1 MSINI
6 GLAASD
12 DLRPRI
18 TVIGIGGAGG
28 NAIENMIA
36 AEIEGVDFI
45 VANTDAQALSSSP
58 AEKRIQLGPE
68 ITNGLGAG
76 ARPEVGKAAAEE
88 TVTEIEAALEGVNM
102 VFIAAGMGG
111 GTGTGAAP
119 VIAEVARRKGVLTV
133 GVVTKPF
140 LFEGTRRMRAAE
152 AGIDELQ
159 KHVDTLIVIP
169 NQNLFLIASPDT
181 TFKEAFQMADEVLQQ
196 GVRSITDLM
205 VMPGL
210 INLDFADVR
219 SVMSEMGKAMMGTGE
234 GEGENRAKD
243 AAEQAIANP
252 LLDGVSM
259 QGAKGVIIS
268 IIGGED
274 MKLFEVDG
282 AANHIRNLVDEDAN
296 IIWGSAFNPD
306 LEGKIRV
313 SVVATGIEQ
322 DEEGLQPASIN
333 TALPGARAPQRPVLD
348 LMGASEAPA
357 DREPGPEAVS
367 EPEAQPTPEPRTFV
381 APEPEAETELD
392 ELCEPDEDGEPH
404 SEAEAEALGGADEAP
419 AYEPITLT
427 PPESVTYEH
436 ETDTVSEAEAE
447 DEGEVVE
454 ETVQTTKSK
463 PLFADP
469 VSEAQEGDDEDYSDP
484 SRPFDLTGMQ
494 AGDDMGELEDD
505 DVDEIVDPLAGLRG
519 AEEEP
524 FDLSS
529 GEAQELDSD
538 PHDAREQDAVYSEID
553 ESGEE
558 KGGQDDGATEAPAS
572 PETPTSDQ
580 TSGASAG
587 PSTLFERMANLSRSS
602 VSDENEAE
610 EEEDDGDTPALSI
623 PRFLGRQNNQ

>member
-6 GLAASD
+6 GPPDGD
-12 DLRPRI
+12 DMRPKI

-28 NAIENMIA
+28 NAIANMIA
-36 AEIEGVDFI
+36 SEIEGVEFI

-58 AEKRIQLGPE
+58 AEKRIQLGTE
-68 ITNGLGAG
+68 ITRGLGAG
-76 ARPEVGKAAAEE
+76 AKPEVGKAAAEE
-88 TVTEIEAALEGVNM
+88 TVTEIEQALQGVNM

-119 VIAEVARRKGVLTV
+119 VIAETARRMGVLTV

-152 AGIDELQ
+152 AGIADLQ
-159 KHVDTLIVIP
+159 EHVDTLIVIP

-181 TFKEAFQMADEVLQQ
+181 TFKEAFEMADEVLQQ

-234 GEGENRAKD
+234 AAGDNRAKE

-306 LEGKIRV
+306 LDGKIRV
-313 SVVATGIEQ
+313 SVVATGIDQ
-322 DEEGLQPASIN
+322 DAQDYVPTAAASSAIPAS
-333 TALPGARAPQRPVLD
+333 RAPQRPVLD
-348 LMGASEAPA
+348 LMGEAEAP
-357 DREPGPEAVS
+357 EA
-367 EPEAQPTPEPRTFV
+367 AAPEP
-381 APEPEAETELD
+381 APEPEP
-392 ELCEPDEDGEPH
+392 EPEP
-404 SEAEAEALGGADEAP
+404 SPPPP
-419 AYEPITLT
+419 AITLT
-427 PPESVTYEH
+427 PPEPVAYEPDP
-436 ETDTVSEAEAE
+436 EPEPEAEMELGAEAE
-447 DEGEVVE
+447 IDLEPEDADEPAPVIEDE
-454 ETVQTTKSK
+454 PASPLASK
-463 PLFADP
+463 PRALFSDP
-469 VSEAQEGDDEDYSDP
+469 VAEAQEADEEGYSDEAK
-484 SRPFDLTGMQ
+484 PFDLTGMQ
-494 AGDDMGELEDD
+494 AGDDMGELEDE

-524 FDLSS
+524 FDL
-529 GEAQELDSD
+529 GGREAPVTDSATSD
-538 PHDAREQDAVYSEID
+538 YGPQDAVYSEID
-553 ESGEE
+553 DAEEEES
-558 KGGQDDGATEAPAS
+558 AEAK
-572 PETPTSDQ
+572 PESE
-580 TSGASAG
+580 SKSAKAPSMDTG
-587 PSTLFERMANLSRSS
+587 NSTLFERMANLSRNSG
-602 VSDENEAE
+602 SDDEDEDE
-610 EEEDDGDTPALSI
+610 GDDDGTALSI

>member
-1 MSINI
+1 MSISI
-6 GLAASD
+6 GMAASD
-12 DLRPRI
+12 ELRPRI

-28 NAIENMIA
+28 NAIANMMGS
-36 AEIEGVDFI
+36 EIEGVEFI

-58 AEKRIQLGPE
+58 TENRIQLGPE

-88 TVTEIEAALEGVNM
+88 TVADIEAALEGVNM

-119 VIAEVARRKGVLTV
+119 VIAEAARRKGVLTV

-152 AGIDELQ
+152 AGIEELQ
-159 KHVDTLIVIP
+159 RNVDTLIVIP

-234 GEGENRAKD
+234 GEGENRAKE

-282 AANHIRNLVDEDAN
+282 AANHIRSLVDEDAN

-306 LEGKIRV
+306 LEGRIRV

-322 DEEGLQPASIN
+322 DESGLQPASSLAAAIPN
-333 TALPGARAPQRPVLD
+333 ARAPQRPVLD
-348 LMGASEAPA
+348 LMDENEAPTSA
-357 DREPGPEAVS
+357 SAPVFTPA
-367 EPEAQPTPEPRTFV
+367 PTPG
-381 APEPEAETELD
+381 
-392 ELCEPDEDGEPH
+392 ED
-404 SEAEAEALGGADEAP
+404 P
-419 AYEPITLT
+419 APITLT
-427 PPESVTYEH
+427 PPEPTAEETGSADADFADEATVPTAHPTPEAYEPES
-436 ETDTVSEAEAE
+436 ETQAGFESELDLDEDAEEAAEFALDPPSEREAEGDTGPASPL
-447 DEGEVVE
+447 
-454 ETVQTTKSK
+454 KSRAI
-463 PLFADP
+463 FSDA
-469 VSEAQEGDDEDYSDP
+469 DDETSEDAYPDEAK
-484 SRPFDLTGMQ
+484 PFDLTGMQ
-494 AGDDMGELEDD
+494 EGDNMGELEDE

-519 AEEEP
+519 ASDEP
-524 FDLSS
+524 YDLTGS
-529 GEAQELDSD
+529 EASETPEATEDSAN
-538 PHDAREQDAVYSEID
+538 AREQAAVYSEIEETSD
-553 ESGEE
+553 DEPSGADEAASSDSTPSASSPEPESG
-558 KGGQDDGATEAPAS
+558 GAT
-572 PETPTSDQ
+572 
-580 TSGASAG
+580 
-587 PSTLFERMANLSRSS
+587 TLFERMANLSRSS
-602 VSDENEAE
+602 GSDDED
-610 EEEDDGDTPALSI
+610 EEEDDEDTTALSI

>member
-6 GLAASD
+6 GMAASD

-88 TVTEIEAALEGVNM
+88 TVAEIEAALDGVNM

-234 GEGENRAKD
+234 GEGENRAKE

-313 SVVATGIEQ
+313 SVVATGIE
-322 DEEGLQPASIN
+322 
-333 TALPGARAPQRPVLD
+333 
-348 LMGASEAPA
+348 
-357 DREPGPEAVS
+357 
-367 EPEAQPTPEPRTFV
+367 
-381 APEPEAETELD
+381 
-392 ELCEPDEDGEPH
+392 
-404 SEAEAEALGGADEAP
+404 
-419 AYEPITLT
+419 
-427 PPESVTYEH
+427 
-436 ETDTVSEAEAE
+436 
-447 DEGEVVE
+447 
-454 ETVQTTKSK
+454 
-463 PLFADP
+463 
-469 VSEAQEGDDEDYSDP
+469 
-484 SRPFDLTGMQ
+484 
-494 AGDDMGELEDD
+494 
-505 DVDEIVDPLAGLRG
+505 
-519 AEEEP
+519 
-524 FDLSS
+524 
-529 GEAQELDSD
+529 
-538 PHDAREQDAVYSEID
+538 
-553 ESGEE
+553 
-558 KGGQDDGATEAPAS
+558 
-572 PETPTSDQ
+572 
-580 TSGASAG
+580 
-587 PSTLFERMANLSRSS
+587 
-602 VSDENEAE
+602 
-610 EEEDDGDTPALSI
+610 
-623 PRFLGRQNNQ
+623 

>member
-6 GLAASD
+6 GPAASD
-12 DLRPRI
+12 DLRPKI

-28 NAIENMIA
+28 NAIANMID

-45 VANTDAQALSSSP
+45 VANTDAQALSTSP
-58 AEKRIQLGPE
+58 SERRIQLGPD

-76 ARPEVGKAAAEE
+76 AKPEVGKAAAEE
-88 TVTEIEAALEGVNM
+88 TVAEIEEALEGVNM

-119 VIAEVARRKGVLTV
+119 VIAETARRMGVLTV

-152 AGIDELQ
+152 AGIRDLQ
-159 KHVDTLIVIP
+159 AHVDTLIVIP

-181 TFKEAFQMADEVLQQ
+181 TFKQAFQMADEVLQQ

-234 GEGENRAKD
+234 AEGDDRAKL
-243 AAEQAIANP
+243 AADQAIANP

-259 QGAKGVIIS
+259 TGAKGVIIS

-306 LEGKIRV
+306 LDGKIRV

-322 DEEGLQPASIN
+322 DGESGIPVERMGSKPAAVI
-333 TALPGARAPQRPVLD
+333 PPARAPQRPVLD
-348 LMGASEAPA
+348 LMGEAEAPQEDASEA
-357 DREPGPEAVS
+357 
-367 EPEAQPTPEPRTFV
+367 
-381 APEPEAETELD
+381 
-392 ELCEPDEDGEPH
+392 DG
-404 SEAEAEALGGADEAP
+404 AEAGASADADTHSAEAP
-419 AYEPITLT
+419 SIVLT
-427 PPESVTYEH
+427 PPEPAELEPQDDVNSA
-436 ETDTVSEAEAE
+436 DTQFDSEGEAEAYSGLDE
-447 DEGEVVE
+447 DDAAGADAE
-454 ETVQTTKSK
+454 EPDESPAPLLKSRS
-463 PLFADP
+463 LFADP
-469 VSEAQEGDDEDYSDP
+469 VSEAQEAEDDDDDLEAG
-484 SRPFDLTGMQ
+484 RPFDLSGMQ
-494 AGDDMGELEDD
+494 AGDDMGELEGE
-505 DVDEIVDPLAGLRG
+505 DVDDIVDPLAGLRG

-524 FDLSS
+524 YDL
-529 GEAQELDSD
+529 GGTEAPAGDKGDAGS
-538 PHDAREQDAVYSEID
+538 DARSNGFRQPDEDAVYSEID
-553 ESGEE
+553 PAEE
-558 KGGQDDGATEAPAS
+558 AKGTAGQGGQGSGHGSAAAS
-572 PETPTSDQ
+572 PPAD
-580 TSGASAG
+580 GG
-587 PSTLFERMANLSRSS
+587 GSTLFERMANLSRGTG
-602 VSDENEAE
+602 SDEADD
-610 EEEDDGDTPALSI
+610 EDEDGDDDDTTALSI